1 MQHHLTCLT
10 QISHL
15 FIVAGY
21 PTLGKSSS
29 LWRAAQTGF
38 PLFGEENGPVVPKA
52 DDLGD
57 IGEHSST
64 DEKLKAGFWLTQSDL
79 PSLAKQSQLPKLL
92 ILHLDLLLAY
102 LLHRERVPPAIGPGE
117 FATVFDRLF
126 THPALRRYEK
136 CTVTTLYSP
145 IDEVQ
150 RRWRH
155 RYPTG
160 IPPNS
165 GRIVKAKDRLITDE
179 LVAGPLYAALH
190 VAWERC
196 LASLMRNGKLAGH
209 LKARSRLEADLP
221 DSR

>member
-1 MQHHLTCLT
+1 MHHHLTCLT

-29 LWRAAQTGF
+29 LWRAAHTGF
-38 PLFGEENGPVVPKA
+38 PLFGEGNGAVVPRA
-52 DDLGD
+52 DALGD

-79 PSLAKQSQLPKLL
+79 PNLAKQPQLPKLL

-102 LLHRERVPPAIGPGE
+102 LLHRDRMPPAIGSNELGGM
-117 FATVFDRLF
+117 FDRLF
-126 THPALRRYEK
+126 QHPALRHYEK

-165 GRIVKAKDRLITDE
+165 SRIVKAKDKLITDE
-179 LVAGPLYAALH
+179 LVAAPLYSALH

-196 LASLMRNGKLAGH
+196 LTSLSRNGKLAGH
-209 LKARSRLEADLP
+209 LKARSRLGADSP
-221 DSR
+221 ASR